1 MANRPEDVESL
12 EKQYQFLSGLDSSV
26 IVLSDEELTHLTNG
40 TVTSSEMAIY
50 IPQDGQINANHY
62 AKALFTALKQRQIKR
77 YLIQRYNL
85 FIAKMGTTMLKRH
98 KAHYKLRKSLWQR
111 AHGHLNY

>member
-12 EKQYQFLSGLDSSV
+12 ESSIIFKRFDSSV

-50 IPQDGQINANHY
+50 IPQDGQINANH
-62 AKALFTALKQRQIKR
+62 TLKL
-77 YLIQRYNL
+77 YL
-85 FIAKMGTTMLKRH
+85 
-98 KAHYKLRKSLWQR
+98 
-111 AHGHLNY
+111 HL

>member
-1 MANRPEDVESL
+1 VANRPEDVESL

-26 IVLSDEELTHLTNG
+26 IVLSDEELTHFTKNWYCFSKLSTSSGRLATLIKPEFWNWMSIPVSDEELTHLTNG

-62 AKALFTALKQRQIKR
+62 
-77 YLIQRYNL
+77 
-85 FIAKMGTTMLKRH
+85 TTT
-98 KAHYKLRKSLWQR
+98 
-111 AHGHLNY
+111 